1 MLTLILPSQLAA
13 QRQRK
18 LEELQEKWVS
28 TVPSTA
34 EAGEGGA
41 VGGKRKRAAGGGSS
55 RGKKSKGVDSEEEVA
70 DSTNDVRV
78 ILYFYNHYFF
88 YTIVRCD
95 LPSRWRRPNGPSRCL
110 ATCLAVQTKRTILQ

>member
-1 MLTLILPSQLAA
+1 MLTLIFPSQLAA

-41 VGGKRKRAAGGGSS
+41 AGTGHGKRKRAAGGGSS

-70 DSTNDVRV
+70 DSTNDVRI
-78 ILYFYNHYFF
+78 IL
-88 YTIVRCD
+88 
-95 LPSRWRRPNGPSRCL
+95 
-110 ATCLAVQTKRTILQ
+110 